1 MRTTVEIAGAG
12 VTLAADRWAVP
23 DGTEPQGYALL
34 LHGGGQTRH
43 SWRTTGARLAASGWN
58 ALAVDTR
65 GHGDSE
71 WPSDGDYGTEALI
84 ADLHA
89 VIATSTEKPVLIGAS
104 MGGMTSLIA
113 LGEDSTIARGL
124 VLVDIVPQPDPDG
137 IDEIIG
143 FMQSGLDG
151 FETLD
156 HAAAAIGAYSPSQPR
171 RSSIDGLRKNLRLR
185 EGRWYWHWDPRLL
198 SESNRAEKQ
207 SRQRYLRAC
216 AAAAAIRVPTLLVRG
231 SRSHV
236 VSHEGADELL
246 SLIPSA
252 QRIDIADASHMI
264 AGDDND
270 QFRENLLSFLER
282 EFRQNADRSSRV

>member
-1 MRTTVEIAGAG
+1 MIVEFAGSGLA
-12 VTLAADRWAVP
+12 LAADQWAVP
-23 DGTEPQGYALL
+23 KGTEPLGCALL

-43 SWRTTGARLAASGWN
+43 SWRTTGARLAASRWSTV
-58 ALAVDTR
+58 AADTR

-71 WPSDGDYGTEALI
+71 WPPDGDYSTDVLI
-84 ADLHA
+84 ADLRA
-89 VIATSTEKPVLIGAS
+89 VIATLPEKPVLIGAS

-137 IDEIIG
+137 IDEIID

-156 HAAAAIGAYSPSQPR
+156 HAAAAIGVYSPSQAR
-171 RSSIDGLRKNLRLR
+171 RSSFDGLRKNLRLR
-185 EGRWYWHWDPRLL
+185 DGRWYWHWDPRIL
-198 SESNRAEKQ
+198 SEPNRAEKQ

-246 SLIPSA
+246 SLIPRA
-252 QRIDIADASHMI
+252 ERIDIADAGHMI

-270 QFRENLLSFLER
+270 QFCENVLSFLGR
-282 EFRQNADRSSRV
+282 EFPSTR

>member
-1 MRTTVEIAGAG
+1 MIVEIAGSGLA
-12 VTLAADRWAVP
+12 LAADQWAVQK
-23 DGTEPQGYALL
+23 GTEPLGCALL

-58 ALAVDTR
+58 TVAVDTR

-71 WPSDGDYGTEALI
+71 WPPDGDYSTDVLI
-84 ADLHA
+84 ADLRA
-89 VIATSTEKPVLIGAS
+89 VIATLTEKPVLIGAS

-137 IDEIIG
+137 IDEIID

-156 HAAAAIGAYSPSQPR
+156 HAAAAIGVYSPSQAR
-171 RSSIDGLRKNLRLR
+171 RSSLDGLRKNLRLR
-185 EGRWYWHWDPRLL
+185 DGRWYWHWDPRILG
-198 SESNRAEKQ
+198 ESNRAEKQ

-236 VSHEGADELL
+236 VSHAGADELL
-246 SLIPSA
+246 SLIPGA
-252 QRIDIADASHMI
+252 ERIDIAEAGHMI

-270 QFRENLLSFLER
+270 QFCENVLSFLGR
-282 EFRQNADRSSRV
+282 EFPSTH